1 MFRWEMDDQHCACTF
16 SSTYTQMERAVTMCR
31 TFLSPDNKSESDNA
45 VLALRELLVN
55 AIEHGNQANENLMV
69 HTAIERLAPERFR
82 IEVRDEGQGF
92 VLDKQKFATMPGAKE
107 IRSRGL
113 AIVHSLCDDVTSVPA
128 KATVIALVTMDQPVA
143 IRVQKESERWIVTP
157 GGDLSAAN
165 ADVFRSVLLD
175 WLAAETPSC
184 ILDLTSVRTMDSICL
199 SVLLSLAR
207 ELQIKG
213 HVGRI
218 KMQGVQPGLRTLF
231 QLTQIHRLFPHA

>member
-1 MFRWEMDDQHCACTF
+1 MFKWEMDDLRCACTF
-16 SSTYTQMERAVTMCR
+16 SSTYTQMERAVTLCR
-31 TFLSPDNKSESDNA
+31 SFLSPDNKPESDNA
-45 VLALRELLVN
+45 ILALRELLVN
-55 AIEHGNQANENLMV
+55 AIEHGNQANESFMV

-107 IRSRGL
+107 VRSRGL

-143 IRVQKESERWIVTP
+143 ISVQRESQQWIVSP

-165 ADVFRSVLLD
+165 ADTFRAVLMD
-175 WLAAETPSC
+175 WLASEIPSC
-184 ILDLTSVRTMDSICL
+184 ILDLSAVRTMDSISL

-213 HVGRI
+213 HAGRI
-218 KMQGVQPGLRTLF
+218 KMHGVQPGLRTLF